1 MSSVKSPVL
10 TSSDQ
15 DALQSAVIDVCENAY
30 FVFVESCDAPQFQAL
45 VEQVRAERGRGPSG
59 RWLNAAV
66 GVSRGVAPG
75 LVEVVLPERLGTW
88 LVVSLLGLPP
98 DIDDQGPPAA
108 RRRGRVRQHG
118 VRHVAEQGE
127 RERVLPARHAAGD
140 PDGAGMG
147 SRSRRRRATS
157 RPTAPWS
164 STRCP
169 WRSGPVERAKRLRSK
184 KCRSERS
191 CWPTIHRR
199 R

>member
-66 GVSRGVAPG
+66 GFRGASTG

-98 DIDDQGPPAA
+98 DSTIKDHQLLDGVGEFANMVCGTWLSKANENASFLLDMPRVTRMAPGWVPEAPSEGDHRTYRTVVVNDLPLEVRA
-108 RRRGRVRQHG
+108 R
-118 VRHVAEQGE
+118 
-127 RERVLPARHAAGD
+127 
-140 PDGAGMG
+140 
-147 SRSRRRRATS
+147 
-157 RPTAPWS
+157 
-164 STRCP
+164 
-169 WRSGPVERAKRLRSK
+169 
-184 KCRSERS
+184 
-191 CWPTIHRR
+191 
-199 R
+199 